1 MTETKKKATVAE
13 AMAAVD
19 LLHKQ
24 VVKNQETLDTKLS
37 DFDRDV
43 KSTLEQWKKQHGRD
57 KEGLVSDFEDLRTAV
72 NKKCADLSGRVEELG
87 GMIAAFRKTA
97 ESSRETT
104 LEIKRSVDSLQETF
118 AEQAKPVES
127 PELVAAITAGTVWSV
142 LKKSAWYPWFR
153 FAALGVL
160 GVLAYHFILVPVLT
174 KNVAPHLLPSI
185 LRPSVDPNSPA
196 GAATLEVSREPFRSD
211 TAVRE
216 TFGRIF
222 DALDA
227 DVRNGRLA
235 DFEAYYNEFGKRM
248 QESLDGDKYRQWAEL
263 WRKLA
268 VVCHRHGGGGNDLNA
283 FNANLQSAARIVAGR
298 VSDLPYGYQ
307 NGYEYVHAYGSPAP
321 AAGVQTTND
330 TAAETT
336 WPFVHPQ

>member
-1 MTETKKKATVAE
+1 MNPFGATPPRA
-13 AMAAVD
+13 
-19 LLHKQ
+19 
-24 VVKNQETLDTKLS
+24 
-37 DFDRDV
+37 
-43 KSTLEQWKKQHGRD
+43 
-57 KEGLVSDFEDLRTAV
+57 
-72 NKKCADLSGRVEELG
+72 
-87 GMIAAFRKTA
+87 
-97 ESSRETT
+97 
-104 LEIKRSVDSLQETF
+104 
-118 AEQAKPVES
+118 
-127 PELVAAITAGTVWSV
+127 
-142 LKKSAWYPWFR
+142 
-153 FAALGVL
+153 
-160 GVLAYHFILVPVLT
+160 
-174 KNVAPHLLPSI
+174 
-185 LRPSVDPNSPA
+185 
-196 GAATLEVSREPFRSD
+196 
-211 TAVRE
+211 